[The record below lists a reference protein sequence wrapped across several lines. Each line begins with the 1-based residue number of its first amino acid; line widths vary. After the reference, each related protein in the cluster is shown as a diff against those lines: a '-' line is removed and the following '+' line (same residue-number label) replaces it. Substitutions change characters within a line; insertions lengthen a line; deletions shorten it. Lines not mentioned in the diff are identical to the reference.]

1 MGIGNIDSAQV
12 AFLGASRKGVAKA
25 SSRSERW
32 CREARTVRTGVR
44 SSRAPQSV
52 SNNRRE
58 AAELMIGGREIRRAY
73 HAFWCEGHLGD
84 WNGLCGH
91 RVLGGEGY
99 VQSGDYRLC
108 LSCAEIE
115 AKRVAVSEEAFAPA
129 LLEDVKEVIA
139 APLQSAWNLGASASP
154 SSAEEEQVV
163 KRIEEAHPGSGT
175 MSAAQALVSENEQLA
190 KLARSQEA
198 IARILEDERRHRER
212 LAGDF
217 NRSVL
222 LLRDEPVDE
231 ELALL
236 VEGIVEEVAVIGAL
250 CDTLRDRLESV
261 TTGPEHHGR

>member
-12 AFLGASRKGVAKA
+12 AFLGASRKGAAKA

-32 CREARTVRTGVR
+32 CREARTVRTGVQ

-52 SNNRRE
+52 LNNKRE
-58 AAELMIGGREIRRAY
+58 AAELMIGREIRRAY

-91 RVLGGEGY
+91 RVLAGEGY
-99 VQSGDYRLC
+99 VKSGDYRLC
-108 LSCAEIE
+108 LSCAEP
-115 AKRVAVSEEAFAPA
+115 RA
-129 LLEDVKEVIA
+129 LVEDVKEVIT
-139 APLQSAWNLGASASP
+139 APLKSAWNLGAFASP
-154 SSAEEEQVV
+154 SSAEEEPVE

-212 LAGDF
+212 LAGDI

-236 VEGIVEEVAVIGAL
+236 VEEIVEEVAVIGAL

-261 TTGPEHHGR
+261 TRGPDRHGR

>member
-1 MGIGNIDSAQV
+1 
-12 AFLGASRKGVAKA
+12 
-25 SSRSERW
+25 
-32 CREARTVRTGVR
+32 
-44 SSRAPQSV
+44 
-52 SNNRRE
+52 
-58 AAELMIGGREIRRAY
+58 
-73 HAFWCEGHLGD
+73 
-84 WNGLCGH
+84 
-91 RVLGGEGY
+91 
-99 VQSGDYRLC
+99 
-108 LSCAEIE
+108 
-115 AKRVAVSEEAFAPA
+115 
-129 LLEDVKEVIA
+129 
-139 APLQSAWNLGASASP
+139 
-154 SSAEEEQVV
+154 
-163 KRIEEAHPGSGT
+163 
-175 MSAAQALVSENEQLA
+175 VSENEQLA